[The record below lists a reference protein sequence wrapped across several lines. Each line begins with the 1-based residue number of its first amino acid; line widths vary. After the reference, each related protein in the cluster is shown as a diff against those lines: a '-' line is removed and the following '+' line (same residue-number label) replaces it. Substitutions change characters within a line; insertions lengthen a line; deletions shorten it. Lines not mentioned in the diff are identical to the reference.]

1 MSLETHTREMAPEAL
16 PHRGRPVLVYILL
29 LFIAAFFLMALS
41 FAAHKRSNEQAIGD
55 LETSIYDS
63 IKDMQVDERQVQAL
77 QDDGFTMVPF
87 GQGFKDMSNPTK
99 DLMRLVLEQSLRH
112 DGHPILRWCMDNV
125 FVRTDPAGN
134 IKPDKEKSTEKI
146 DGVVA
151 LIMALDRAQRNLNGG
166 SVYDD
171 RGLLTLDW

>member
-1 MSLETHTREMAPEAL
+1 
-16 PHRGRPVLVYILL
+16 
-29 LFIAAFFLMALS
+29 
-41 FAAHKRSNEQAIGD
+41 
-55 LETSIYDS
+55 
-63 IKDMQVDERQVQAL
+63 
-77 QDDGFTMVPF
+77 MVPF

-125 FVRTDPAGN
+125 YVRTDPAGN

-151 LIMALDRAQRNLNGG
+151 LIMALDRAQRYLYGG
-166 SVYDD
+166 SVYDE